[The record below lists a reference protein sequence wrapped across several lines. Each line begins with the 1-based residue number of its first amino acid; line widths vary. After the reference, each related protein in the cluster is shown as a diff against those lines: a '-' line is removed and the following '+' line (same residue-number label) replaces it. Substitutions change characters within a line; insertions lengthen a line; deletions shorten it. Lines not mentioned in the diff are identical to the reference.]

1 MYIIIPVYLATSTV
15 ERTFSDNYETDKMG
29 DWEKMPLTKLL
40 DYVLRVHLFIR

>member
-1 MYIIIPVYLATSTV
+1 MYVIDNTCISTSTV

-40 DYVLRVHLFIR
+40 DYRLRVHLSIG